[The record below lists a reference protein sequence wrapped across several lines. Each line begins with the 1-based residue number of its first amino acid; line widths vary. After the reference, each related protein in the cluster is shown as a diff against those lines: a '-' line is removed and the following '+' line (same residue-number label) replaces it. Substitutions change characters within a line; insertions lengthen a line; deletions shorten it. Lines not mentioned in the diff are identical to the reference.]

1 MAVTAAVLYG
11 TLNSNLKRAE
21 EVHTQKKK
29 VESATKIWLM
39 YQGQG
44 FIAISQGNSGQEV
57 SHTLRR
63 QRVVTATIKTLH
75 LFKKSI
81 LGDNH
86 YF

>member
-1 MAVTAAVLYG
+1 
-11 TLNSNLKRAE
+11 
-21 EVHTQKKK
+21 
-29 VESATKIWLM
+29 M

-44 FIAISQGNSGQEV
+44 FNAVSQGNSGQQE

-63 QRVVTATIKTLH
+63 QRVVTATIKTLK
-75 LFKKSI
+75 LLKKSI